1 MKNGM
6 RFSAAAVLAGA
17 LAPVAAFT
25 AFHGVS
31 GERNAADNHPVIEE
45 RREEFKQELKDRR
58 EAIKNGVKNKVERL
72 KDGVKGSAA
81 GRKSGGMARG
91 SSIREDLAK
100 RRAEFEA
107 KANVRREDL
116 KKKVGEERAERIEQ
130 FFNQMVGKFEV
141 ALERLEKFADR
152 IEARIA
158 AAASEG
164 KDVSKA
170 RSELEVARIKIKEAA
185 AELESAKAK
194 YAEAIKNPNVKAA
207 FADVRKII
215 HGVADK
221 VRAAHQ
227 ALVRSVKELK
237 GVGAGT
243 GTMTPASTQ

>member
-1 MKNGM
+1 M
-6 RFSAAAVLAGA
+6 
-17 LAPVAAFT
+17 
-25 AFHGVS
+25 
-31 GERNAADNHPVIEE
+31 
-45 RREEFKQELKDRR
+45 
-58 EAIKNGVKNKVERL
+58 
-72 KDGVKGSAA
+72 
-81 GRKSGGMARG
+81 
-91 SSIREDLAK
+91 
-100 RRAEFEA
+100 
-107 KANVRREDL
+107 VR
-116 KKKVGEERAERIEQ
+116 
-130 FFNQMVGKFEV
+130 KFEV

-207 FADVRKII
+207 FADVRKIV
-215 HGVADK
+215 HGVAEK

-243 GTMTPASTQ
+243 GTTTPVSNQ